1 MANPTP
7 LPYSTGPAS
16 ATQAR
21 DARKSQSQK
30 PLQALNVNDS
40 DVALDTSSDTKS
52 SEIANERSDSE
63 RKQDGKE
70 AQNEESCLELC
81 RLSKRRSDV
90 ERLLK
95 AVVDIRE
102 DFDDSLIVVNTAVLE
117 IASLERLLGCE
128 AKRGRDVLHCTQENA
143 SPGTEERLLSD
154 IRDELRF
161 CKTAVDVRQ
170 TEAESAF
177 KCYQMTAEA
186 HGVYDVYDVWN
197 ERAGEENE
205 NSEFVAWSNTKM
217 NADNINKVTERE
229 HLHTWQ
235 RRLYKA
241 VSDAVAK
248 L

>member
-7 LPYSTGPAS
+7 LPSPMGPAS

-21 DARKSQSQK
+21 DARKPQSQK
-30 PLQALNVNDS
+30 PVQAPNENDS
-40 DVALDTSSDTKS
+40 DAALGTSPNTKS
-52 SEIANERSDSE
+52 SETANGRSDSGH
-63 RKQDGKE
+63 KQDGKE
-70 AQNEESCLELC
+70 AQNGESYLELC

-90 ERLLK
+90 EKLLK

-102 DFDDSLIVVNTAVLE
+102 DSGDSLIVVDTAVLD

-143 SPGTEERLLSD
+143 SPGTGERLLSE

-161 CKTAVDVRQ
+161 CKTAFDVRQ
-170 TEAESAF
+170 AGAESAF

-186 HGVYDVYDVWN
+186 HGVHDVYDVWN

-205 NSEFVAWSNTKM
+205 NAEFVP
-217 NADNINKVTERE
+217 
-229 HLHTWQ
+229 
-235 RRLYKA
+235 
-241 VSDAVAK
+241 
-248 L
+248 

>member
-1 MANPTP
+1 MADPTP
-7 LPYSTGPAS
+7 LPYPTGPAS

-21 DARKSQSQK
+21 DARKPQSQ
-30 PLQALNVNDS
+30 
-40 DVALDTSSDTKS
+40 
-52 SEIANERSDSE
+52 
-63 RKQDGKE
+63 KE
-70 AQNEESCLELC
+70 AQNGESCLKLC

-102 DFDDSLIVVNTAVLE
+102 DSGDSLIVVDTTVLD

-143 SPGTEERLLSD
+143 SPGTGERLLSE

-161 CKTAVDVRQ
+161 CKIAFGVRQ
-170 TEAESAF
+170 AGAESAF

-186 HGVYDVYDVWN
+186 LGVYDVYDVWN

-205 NSEFVAWSNTKM
+205 NAEFVA
-217 NADNINKVTERE
+217 
-229 HLHTWQ
+229 
-235 RRLYKA
+235 
-241 VSDAVAK
+241 
-248 L
+248 

>member
-21 DARKSQSQK
+21 DARKLQSQK
-30 PLQALNVNDS
+30 LLQASNENDS
-40 DVALDTSSDTKS
+40 DVALDTSSNIKS
-52 SEIANERSDSE
+52 SETANGRSDNGH
-63 RKQDGKE
+63 KQDGKE
-70 AQNEESCLELC
+70 AQNGESLELC
-81 RLSKRRSDV
+81 RLPKRRSDV
-90 ERLLK
+90 EKLLK

-102 DFDDSLIVVNTAVLE
+102 DSGDSLIVVDTAVLD

-143 SPGTEERLLSD
+143 SPGTGERLLSE

-161 CKTAVDVRQ
+161 CKIAFGVRQ
-170 TEAESAF
+170 AGAESAF

-186 HGVYDVYDVWN
+186 LGVYDVYDVWN

-205 NSEFVAWSNTKM
+205 NAEFVA
-217 NADNINKVTERE
+217 
-229 HLHTWQ
+229 
-235 RRLYKA
+235 
-241 VSDAVAK
+241 
-248 L
+248 